1 MDITTFALAKQ
12 FALKVAAGFSS
23 VRVDEP
29 NCAIIFTLND
39 GKIATLHIPRPKDGV
54 SVEDIKIVEGLDKK
68 KYIMFT
74 MSDGTIINGGEFPD
88 VDTTLKQDL
97 IATQAI
103 GSVVA
108 GKKYLAGTEMEQII
122 RDMLIK
128 VENPTVSLS
137 LTPSKTLY
145 DIVDEKIT
153 SITLTAKVTKK
164 TYDVANVKFYVG
176 DTLVETKEAGVAAGG
191 TFNYTYTPA
200 TPIKANTT
208 FKATVTDVKNGS
220 GQSTSSVSFVGK
232 SYYGIVAKDMG
243 DPTEAEIK
251 TLNKTLKASK
261 GYVYNNI
268 TCTFNKV
275 VYAYPQSMGALTS
288 IKDVVNN
295 LNYTNSFTRTSVKI
309 DNIDYYCYTLT
320 EPTGADGV
328 QLTFA

>member
-1 MDITTFALAKQ
+1 MDITTLSIAKK

-29 NCAIIFTLND
+29 NCAIVFTLND
-39 GKIATLHIPRPKDGV
+39 QTIATLHIPRPKDGV
-54 SVEDIKIVEGLDKK
+54 SVDDIQIVEGLDKK
-68 KYIMFT
+68 KYVMFT
-74 MSDGTIINGGEFPD
+74 MSDGNIINGGEFPA
-88 VDTTLKQDL
+88 VDAVLEQDL
-97 IATQAI
+97 VATQAI
-103 GSVVA
+103 GSVIS
-108 GKKYLAGTEMEQII
+108 GKKYVAGTKLEQIL

-128 VENPTVSLS
+128 VENPTVTLS

-145 DIVDEKIT
+145 DIVDESIT
-153 SITLTAKVTKK
+153 SITLTAKATKK
-164 TYDVANVKFYVG
+164 TYDIANVKFYVG
-176 DTLVETKEAGVAAGG
+176 DTLVETKDTGVAAGG
-191 TFNYTYTPA
+191 TINYTYTPA
-200 TPIKANTT
+200 TPIKSNTT
-208 FKATVTDVKNGS
+208 FKVTVTDIKNGS
-220 GQSTSSVSFVGK
+220 GQSTSSVTFVGK

-268 TCTFNKV
+268 VCDFNKI

-295 LNYTNSFTRTSVKI
+295 FNYTDSFTRTSVKI

>member
-1 MDITTFALAKQ
+1 MDIVTYALAKN

-39 GKIATLHIPRPKDGV
+39 QKKVTLHIPKPKDGV
-54 SVEDIKIVEGLDKK
+54 SVEDIEIVEGLDKK

-88 VDTTLKQDL
+88 VDIALKQDL
-97 IATQAI
+97 VATQAI
-103 GSVVA
+103 GSVVT
-108 GKKYLAGTEMEQII
+108 GKKYLAGTEIEQII

-128 VENPTVSLS
+128 VENPTVTLS
-137 LTPSKTLY
+137 LTPNKTLY
-145 DIVDEKIT
+145 DIVDESIT

-176 DTLVETKEAGVAAGG
+176 DTLIETKNTDVAAGG
-191 TFNYTYTPA
+191 TFNYVYTPA

-208 FKATVTDVKNGS
+208 FKVIVTDVKNGS

-232 SYYGIVAKDMG
+232 SYYGIVSKDMG

-251 TLNKTLKASK
+251 TLNKILKASK

-268 TCTFNKV
+268 VCDFNKII
-275 VYAYPQSMGALTS
+275 YAYPQSMGALTS
-288 IKDVVNN
+288 IKDVINN
-295 LNYTNSFTRTSVKI
+295 FNYTNSFTRTSVKI